1 MEKGDLVRTE
11 GGFFACVNWVREYEQ
26 ADGEKYNLV
35 GCSYVER
42 TFPPLACMTF
52 REEEL
57 TLVKTKEKEFFS
69 SIFKTISD
77 EERRYEIARERAVRR
92 TIPTPEQKVIKR
104 NCNLDAIFKELS
116 KSEVEAL
123 KEVIRERGGRI

>member
-11 GGFFACVNWVREYEQ
+11 RGFFAKVNWVREYEQ

-52 REEEL
+52 KEGEL

-69 SIFKTISD
+69 SIFKMID
-77 EERRYEIARERAVRR
+77 EEERRYEIARERAVRK
-92 TIPTPEQKVIKR
+92 TMPTQEQKVIKR
-104 NCNLDAIFKELS
+104 NCNLDSIFKELS
-116 KSEVEAL
+116 ASEIEAL
-123 KEVIRERGGRI
+123 KEVIRAKGGKI